1 MKRSSN
7 MQYSTRRHIP
17 VDVTACRFSL
27 SSFLPPWRWRRYVP
41 PKRWLKPNGLHGVI
55 FQKTL
60 LLIGFRWTYFF
71 HPEDGGDMFLRNVG
85 WNSTG
90 YMALYLTRWYR
101 LPVFAELISSTLKM
115 EAIFS
120 SETSV
125 ETQRATRR
133 HIPEDVTA
141 CRFSLNL
148 FLPPWRWRR
157 YFPPK
162 RQLKLNGPHGIISH
176 KMIPPA
182 GFR

>member
-1 MKRSSN
+1 M
-7 MQYSTRRHIP
+7 
-17 VDVTACRFSL
+17 L
-27 SSFLPPWRWRRYVP
+27 WREVQTCSI
-41 PKRWLKPNGLHGVI
+41 LHGVI
-55 FQKTL
+55 SRKM
-60 LLIGFRWTYFF
+60 IPPASFRWTYFF

-90 YMALYLTRWYR
+90 YTALYLTRWYR

-115 EAIFS
+115 EVICS

-157 YFPPK
+157 FVPLK
-162 RQLKLNGPHGIISH
+162 RRLKLNKLHGVISQ
-176 KMIPPA
+176 KMVLLASFARTYFIHPEDEDDMFLRNV
-182 GFR
+182 GWN